1 MASVDPAETSTDKP
15 KGKSGL
21 IALMKRLHA
30 LYLVVINALER
41 ATSAW
46 LPGALARF
54 VFVAVLFGYYWN
66 SALTKIEGSIF
77 SLSIGAYAQ
86 IVPPVIEAAGY
97 DVSQVP
103 FLATLLVY
111 AGTWGEFLLPILLVI
126 GLFTRF
132 AALGMIVFVIVQS
145 YVDITYHGLTAEFIG
160 GWFDRFQDAVIYD
173 QRTLWVFP
181 LVYLVL
187 KGPGLL
193 SMDAILGK
201 VMKRV

>member
-1 MASVDPAETSTDKP
+1 MTSVDPAETSSSASATHSGVM
-15 KGKSGL
+15 GKIIGL
-21 IALMKRLHA
+21 RS
-30 LYLVVINALER
+30 LYMTVINTLER
-41 ATSAW
+41 ATSLW

-66 SALTKIEGSIF
+66 SALTKIDGSIF
-77 SLSIGAYAQ
+77 SLTIGAYAQ

-97 DVSQVP
+97 DVSQVS

-160 GWFDRFQDAVIYD
+160 SWFDRFQDAIIYD

-181 LVYLVL
+181 LIYLVL

-193 SMDAILGK
+193 SVDALFGR
-201 VMKRV
+201 VFKRG

>member
-1 MASVDPAETSTDKP
+1 MTSADQAETRADQSGLMAKIASVQ
-15 KGKSGL
+15 GF
-21 IALMKRLHA
+21 
-30 LYLVVINALER
+30 YLSVVNGLER

-66 SALTKIEGSIF
+66 SALTKIDGSIF
-77 SLSIGAYAQ
+77 SLTIGAYAQ

-132 AALGMIVFVIVQS
+132 AALGMILFVIVQS
-145 YVDITYHGLTAEFIG
+145 YVDITYHGLTAEFVG
-160 GWFDRFQDAVIYD
+160 GWFDRFQDAIIYD

-181 LVYLVL
+181 LIYLVL

-193 SMDAILGK
+193 SVDAVLGK
-201 VMKRV
+201 VFQRS